1 MADEISRVAYYM
13 AAIPHKA
20 GEGAR
25 VLTAFKEAGVN
36 LMGCLG
42 YRKTARNA
50 EIVFVLDEKAPGV
63 GAVGKQAGLS
73 LGKKQKAFLVSG
85 EDRPGAV
92 VAERVGERHL
102 GPQQLHAE
110 PLEVEIEEERR
121 QGRHGLD
128 CRADVVVEPRQGELR
143 GSATSAGDAGPL
155 EHLHAQAGACQHERG
170 RQAIGAGSDHDD
182 VRGAQRG

>member
-92 VAERVGERHL
+92 AELMCKLADAGINVTSA
-102 GPQQLHAE
+102 HA
-110 PLEVEIEEERR
+110 LCAGA
-121 QGRHGLD
+121 GRFGALI
-128 CRADVVVEPRQGELR
+128 AVEPADMRKAAKAL
-143 GSATSAGDAGPL
+143 
-155 EHLHAQAGACQHERG
+155 GA
-170 RQAIGAGSDHDD
+170 A
-182 VRGAQRG
+182 